1 MELIERYLQAVK
13 FALPRPQQDDI
24 VKELRDNILSQVEEK
39 ESVLG
44 RSLTED
50 EQVELLKKLG
60 NPAQLASRYRSKQHL
75 IGASVFPIYWKV
87 LKWALGLALL
97 VHIGSSIGLAAAGKP
112 LAQSLGVLWHYPG
125 VALVVFAWIT
135 IAFFAM
141 EFFGSKLCL
150 QDRFDPRQLPAL
162 VKTSPRKSRVELIAQ
177 LLIQTIFGVWWLVGL
192 HYNHLIFGP
201 GSAFITFGP
210 IWIELFPLFV
220 FMLVVDVSFTATMV
234 FRPHWT
240 EGARFSRLVMSLL
253 GLALLFFLVR
263 SPDLFVAAN
272 SSPGAQSLARTVNQ
286 AAHMGML
293 IAVIVNI
300 INIAVATVRL
310 VGDKLNNARNVVA

>member
-1 MELIERYLQAVK
+1 M
-13 FALPRPQQDDI
+13 
-24 VKELRDNILSQVEEK
+24 KELRDNILSQVEEK

-141 EFFGSKLCL
+141 ESSVPSFACKIALIHGSC
-150 QDRFDPRQLPAL
+150 R
-162 VKTSPRKSRVELIAQ
+162 
-177 LLIQTIFGVWWLVGL
+177 
-192 HYNHLIFGP
+192 
-201 GSAFITFGP
+201 
-210 IWIELFPLFV
+210 
-220 FMLVVDVSFTATMV
+220 
-234 FRPHWT
+234 HW
-240 EGARFSRLVMSLL
+240 
-253 GLALLFFLVR
+253 
-263 SPDLFVAAN
+263 
-272 SSPGAQSLARTVNQ
+272 
-286 AAHMGML
+286 
-293 IAVIVNI
+293 
-300 INIAVATVRL
+300 
-310 VGDKLNNARNVVA
+310 